1 VNPDEQTQIP
11 SAAVA
16 TLICR
21 EWRGSTETS
30 RACNWITSCEYELAL
45 AQYRCDDTA
54 KGWGYGMDVRVRWLR
69 LQKPASTTMLELL
82 VCLGVMG
89 AMISVAAHSMHRVQT
104 HLRVLEAVFLMAGP
118 KTAMME
124 YRAVTGIW
132 PSPNERAPFSSAHAE
147 QESLLPTETLR
158 EGGAVD
164 YTLSARANDLAGKVL
179 TIRAWQGTVA
189 GDVPVAWLC
198 GRARA
203 APLIAAGED
212 RTTLGDDE
220 LPSPCRAR
228 N

>member
-1 VNPDEQTQIP
+1 
-11 SAAVA
+11 
-16 TLICR
+16 
-21 EWRGSTETS
+21 
-30 RACNWITSCEYELAL
+30 L
-45 AQYRCDDTA
+45 AQYRCDDTG
-54 KGWGYGMDVRVRWLR
+54 KGWGYGMDVRVRWLQ
-69 LQKPASTTMLELL
+69 LQKPVTTTMLELL

-89 AMISVAAHSMHRVQT
+89 AMIAVAAHSMYRVQQ
-104 HLRVLEAVFLMAGP
+104 HLRVLEAVFLMSGP
-118 KTAMME
+118 KIAMME

-132 PSPNERAPFSSAHAE
+132 PSPYAGQDSV
-147 QESLLPTETLR
+147 LPTETLR

-179 TIRAWQGTVA
+179 TIRAWQGAGA

-203 APLIAAGED
+203 APLIAAGDD
-212 RTTLGDDE
+212 RTTLRDDE